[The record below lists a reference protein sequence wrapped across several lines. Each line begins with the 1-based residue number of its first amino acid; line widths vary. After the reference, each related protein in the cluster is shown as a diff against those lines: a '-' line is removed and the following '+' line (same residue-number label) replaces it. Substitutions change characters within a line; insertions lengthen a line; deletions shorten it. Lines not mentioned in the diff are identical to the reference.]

1 MGVDVG
7 VAAVGNLGVD
17 IGAGVNVAV
26 GVGVGPVPVQ
36 PATNRIAMSEVVTAR
51 TFDRIT
57 TSWQKSSSRGNF
69 ICGGFETDSKRRAG
83 NHFVTPP
90 I

>member
-7 VAAVGNLGVD
+7 VAAVGSVGVD
-17 IGAGVNVAV
+17 IGEGVNVAV
-26 GVGVGPVPVQ
+26 GVGVGSVPVQ

-57 TSWQKSSSRGNF
+57 TSWQKRSSHGSV
-69 ICGGFETDSKRRAG
+69 ICRWVRDR
-83 NHFVTPP
+83 
-90 I
+90 